1 MLPNDRPIDYRWQL
15 TTPLY
20 DGSLGLMPHPLSA
33 IPARLTAQMNAEEL
47 GRLLTESAHATAEDQ
62 VPLMIWG
69 APGIGKSDL
78 VRQTARVTDRPL
90 IDLRLSQLEPTDLRG
105 IPIHSDNRVRWV
117 PPEELPDAER
127 DGPQGILFLDEINA
141 APPAVSAAAYQLIL
155 DRRLGQYRLPDGW
168 LIVAAGN
175 RLDDRGITYAMPA
188 PLANRF
194 MHVELQVDVDVWLNW
209 AHGAAIDSRLTD
221 FIDSEPHWLSHF
233 DPAEEIT
240 AFPSP
245 RSWVF
250 AHRILRR
257 RAIDDSTTL
266 GQIAACVGQDAATAL
281 ARHWRRNDGLR
292 DWLTDPDTLGDIDDL
307 DRQIAISQEIRDA
320 VRAQRLRVDQALLLA
335 RHLADDRLAF
345 GLIEQLHQ
353 EIGDRLFDEP
363 EFSDWIAE
371 RGAHL
376 PGNGITGGGDG

>member
-1 MLPNDRPIDYRWQL
+1 MSD
-15 TTPLY
+15 
-20 DGSLGLMPHPLSA
+20 PLSSLH
-33 IPARLTAQMNAEEL
+33 ARPTALMNADEL
-47 GRLLTESAHATAEDQ
+47 GRLLIESANAVAEDQ
-62 VPLMIWG
+62 IPLMIWG

-78 VRQTARVTDRPL
+78 VRQTAAATDRPL

-105 IPIHSDNRVRWV
+105 IPVHVDERVRWV

-127 DGPQGILFLDEINA
+127 DGPVGILFLDEINA

-168 LIVAAGN
+168 MIVAAGN

-209 AHGAAIDSRLTD
+209 ARREGISERLTD
-221 FIDSEPHWLSHF
+221 FLDNEPHWLSHF
-233 DPAEEIT
+233 DAEQEIA

-250 AHRILRR
+250 THRILQRR
-257 RAIDDSTTL
+257 QSDDAVTL
-266 GQIAACVGQDAATAL
+266 GQIAACVGPDAAAAL
-281 ARHWRRNDGLR
+281 ARHWQSNNGLQ
-292 DWLTDPDTLGDIDDL
+292 DWLSDPEALRDIDDL
-307 DRQIAISQEIRDA
+307 ERQIDISQEIRDA
-320 VRAQRLRVDQALLLA
+320 VRGQRLRIDQALLLA
-335 RHLADDRLAF
+335 RHLTDDRLAF
-345 GLIEQLHQ
+345 GLVEQLHQ
-353 EIGDRLFDEP
+353 EVGDRLFDEP

-371 RGAHL
+371 RGGQL
-376 PGNGITGGGDG
+376 PGSAMTRRDGSASGGND